1 MQGLKQDERAVKQLL
16 QTLENDLRVN
26 NDTIAAFREAH
37 TPAALSNDLCSPI
50 TYLKL

>member
-26 NDTIAAFREAH
+26 NDTIAAFREVRVFVI
-37 TPAALSNDLCSPI
+37 LSNNSVTLQISV
-50 TYLKL
+50 Y